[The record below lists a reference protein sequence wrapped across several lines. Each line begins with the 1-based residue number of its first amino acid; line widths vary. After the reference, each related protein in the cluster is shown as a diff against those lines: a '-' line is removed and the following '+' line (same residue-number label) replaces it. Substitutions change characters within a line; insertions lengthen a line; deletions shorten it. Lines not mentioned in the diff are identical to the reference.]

1 MIYKLDL
8 KLKWYPETKYW
19 TVKMALTYLNR
30 PLHWSQRRR
39 TSFAG
44 SMPLNWKKLN
54 RHELNV
60 NIIHFHP
67 VSFEQLLH
75 MWVLCRVITELS
87 EPQARPLRLTWPRW
101 PAAVTVHSWQL
112 SGSTSEASSF
122 LEAAMCHQGP
132 TASHFKSANLLFFKL
147 VTLTLLSSY
156 TT

>member
-1 MIYKLDL
+1 
-8 KLKWYPETKYW
+8 
-19 TVKMALTYLNR
+19 
-30 PLHWSQRRR
+30 
-39 TSFAG
+39 
-44 SMPLNWKKLN
+44 MPLNWKKLN

-156 TT
+156 TTSNENFSGHKRRNILFIKLEIMGKGWVLHTPGLASCTG